1 MIRCILADYNLFCLR
16 HRCILGDSSDCK
28 RKRIVLLPF
37 VTGFRRFPLNLLFY
51 LQGSRSRKGCGFNF
65 ICIGECSRLRPICRN
80 SSRRSPIWRRL
91 GKSIPRFRF
100 RYRIRGSRR
109 ETLNGNCLICL

>member
-1 MIRCILADYNLFCLR
+1 MIRCILVDYNLFFLR
-16 HRCILGDSSDCK
+16 RWCFLGGSSDCK

-51 LQGSRSRKGCGFNF
+51 LQGSRSRKGYGGNF
-65 ICIGECSRLRPICRN
+65 ISIGECSRLRPICRN
-80 SSRRSPIWRRL
+80 GPHRSPLWRRL
-91 GKSIPRFRF
+91 GKSIPPFRF

-109 ETLNGNCLICL
+109 ETLNGNRLICL